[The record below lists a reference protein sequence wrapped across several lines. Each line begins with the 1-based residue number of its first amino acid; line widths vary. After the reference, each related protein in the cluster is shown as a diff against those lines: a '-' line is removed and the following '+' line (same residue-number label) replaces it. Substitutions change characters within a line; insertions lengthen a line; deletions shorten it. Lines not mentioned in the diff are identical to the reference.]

1 MSQEIEKQEEEV
13 FNEEGGDDTQLPP
26 EGDDNLKSELEA
38 KDKKIKELEALIARK
53 KRENKVEHAEK
64 SEAPK
69 SDLSQKDLYALM
81 ANKVHEEDI
90 DEVVEYAKLKGLPVA
105 EALKSS
111 VVKTILKEKE
121 EIRNTAAVTNT
132 GVTRKSATP
141 KDADT
146 LVNKARKG
154 EVPQTR
160 EDMIKVF
167 NRMKGLDRLD

>member
-13 FNEEGGDDTQLPP
+13 VTEDTEVVEESDDD
-26 EGDDNLKSELEA
+26 ELKSELEA
-38 KDKKIKELEALIARK
+38 KEKKIKELEALIVQNK
-53 KRENKVEHAEK
+53 KKSKVEHAEK

-81 ANKVHEEDI
+81 TNKVHEDDI
-90 DEVVEYAKLKGLPVA
+90 DEVVEYAKLKNLPVA
-105 EALKSS
+105 EALKSG
-111 VVKTILKEKE
+111 VIKAILKEKE

-154 EVPQTR
+154 EAPQTK
-160 EDMIKVF
+160 EDMVKVF